1 MHPKRQNRFYAA
13 AAVLAAVLCLIACET
28 ALFKPEAKQTAQ
40 SSGTETTAET
50 TTATTCTTST
60 TTTTTTTTTVTTT
73 TTTTSTTVT
82 STTTG
87 TTGSTTAHTEITIG
101 EIPTYTATTVRH
113 SAEPDAH
120 GLTAQDYAFLSDTV
134 FVGDSICSGLRV
146 YKILPDDNV
155 VAKGCVAARNIFDYT
170 FPVRGREFGVSY
182 SLSLLK
188 PKYVI
193 FSMGMNDINMT
204 TPEKYCENYDYL
216 LKNLHTVLP
225 ESKFFVASITP
236 ITADCEFSTN
246 TKINSFNDAIR
257 EHLKGTDY
265 TYVDIAEGLRIWDGS
280 LRSTYSG
287 GDGIHLAPDAYY
299 ILLNGLCDELVDTNI
314 VGGWKN
320 GVPYGWAKKN

>member
-1 MHPKRQNRFYAA
+1 MPEPLTIATYPDETTAP
-13 AAVLAAVLCLIACET
+13 AVT
-28 ALFKPEAKQTAQ
+28 T
-40 SSGTETTAET
+40 TETTTPALT
-50 TTATTCTTST
+50 TTA
-60 TTTTTTTTTVTTT
+60 TTTTVTTT
-73 TTTTSTTVT
+73 TAVTTTPCITTAETTTV
-82 STTTG
+82 SF
-87 TTGSTTAHTEITIG
+87 TELTIG
-101 EIPTYTATTVRH
+101 EIPVPETTVTTPEP
-113 SAEPDAH
+113 EPDEH
-120 GLTAQDYAFLSDTV
+120 GLTAQDYAFLHDTV

-146 YKILPDDNV
+146 YKILPDDSV
-155 VAKGCVAARNIFDYT
+155 IAKGCVGARNIFDYT
-170 FPVRGREFGVSY
+170 FPLRGNEFGVSY

-188 PKYVI
+188 PKYVV